1 MLQTIC
7 LENSLH
13 PHITWLTKKSAS
25 DQSVISV
32 FVEIICARSQAIM
45 GTQVLVRVFKNKL
58 KQKRKDHTFIAI
70 ERCKYTWAL
79 ADISNSGTETI
90 FIGL

>member
-1 MLQTIC
+1 
-7 LENSLH
+7 
-13 PHITWLTKKSAS
+13 
-25 DQSVISV
+25 
-32 FVEIICARSQAIM
+32 M

-58 KQKRKDHTFIAI
+58 KQKWKDHTFIAI